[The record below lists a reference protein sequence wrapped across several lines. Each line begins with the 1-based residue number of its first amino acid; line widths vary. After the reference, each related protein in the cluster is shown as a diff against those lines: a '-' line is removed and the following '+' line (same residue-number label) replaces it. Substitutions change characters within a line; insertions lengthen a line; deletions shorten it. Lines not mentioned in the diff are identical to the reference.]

1 MLLLVMVTC
10 FGPSLVT
17 SFCLPDESLAECL
30 KRQKT
35 SSTPTIRT
43 ENELESKLLTCLGIK
58 KDSLAFVGTCTGFS
72 STCESKV
79 FSSSLD
85 CGSSSVC
92 CQVSCALWLGQVCF
106 GTRYFCRTTSLG
118 SDLNGQCVL
127 YIKM

>member
-30 KRQKT
+30 KRQKPST
-35 SSTPTIRT
+35 TPTIRT

-72 STCESKV
+72 STCESKEV
-79 FSSSLD
+79 SGSLD

-92 CQVSCALWLGQVCF
+92 CQVSWVVWFEQVWF
-106 GTRYFCRTTSLG
+106 GNRCFCRTTFLG
-118 SDLNGQCVL
+118 SEINGKCMM
-127 YIKM
+127 YINI